1 MNSDRP
7 TTSIIISVGPG
18 YDRYV
23 DVAYHSA
30 VSQCMEVIVV
40 WDSCEIPQRYLN
52 CPGQISVNNLNIQRT
67 RRAGLDRAT
76 GATILFLDADDALP
90 DGFVASAVQQLLEA
104 TASDGRV
111 AGIYPDIKYFDM
123 VTGES
128 NGEFKARAWDRLEME
143 CDNQVAISTLVW
155 AHALRASWWE
165 NSDNT
170 VLEDHSMWM
179 SLVNNGWVLVPGRC
193 LELHVRTHSD
203 SVLNVLA
210 SKVYHEAY
218 DVHNQ
223 QITVAVVL
231 KGDVRSWGQ
240 LAAWLEGLPKNSRL
254 VVYDASGSNRVQRM
268 VRDYT
273 WTARDIRFSAAPS
286 RYPGMNDESFACS
299 IYSKIIHETQTPF
312 LFTLS
317 DQCIPNQDA
326 FTTIKELAAGFEK
339 DVAGVCAISL
349 DANQQ
354 RCVSSCRFDDV
365 DAGNFECM
373 LARTRVLHRAP
384 LAITGDD
391 AFETRLWQMI
401 RRSGFRLRLSART
414 HTVPLNRQVLILRYH
429 DLDPSERNQWT
440 LDPDDFSTHLTILR
454 EQGYHILPL
463 SDALKSPSPYRKVA
477 VLTFDDGRAGA
488 FMYGNRILDGVGV
501 SACFYISPIFIDGN
515 PPVRESYSR
524 FMDWSQIR
532 TLHECGHLIGSHSM
546 THPDFSS
553 LSESH
558 QFNEMTRSR
567 VAIAKSIGV
576 SQNLVS
582 HFALP
587 DGAAN
592 DSIQKMAAD
601 AGYESLVTTE
611 SSLNVSP
618 LEPFR
623 LFRWSVKSPC
633 PNEMFS
639 RKLSEMEVLQ

>member
-23 DVAYHSA
+23 DDAYHSA

-52 CPGQISVNNLNIQRT
+52 CPGQISVNNRNIQRT

-76 GATILFLDADDALP
+76 GDTILFLDADDVLP
-90 DGFVASAVQQLLEA
+90 DGFVTSAVQQLLEA

-128 NGEFKARAWDRLEME
+128 IGEFKAKAWDRLQME

-155 AHALRASWWE
+155 AHALRANWWE

-179 SLVNNGWVLVPGRC
+179 SLVRNGWVLVPGRR

-231 KGDVRSWGQ
+231 KGGVRSWGQ
-240 LAAWLEGLPKNSRL
+240 LGEWLEGLPKNSQL
-254 VVYDASGSNRVQRM
+254 VLYDASCSNRFQRM
-268 VRDYT
+268 VRDFA
-273 WTARDIRFSAAPS
+273 WTTRDVRFSAAPI
-286 RYPGMNDESFACS
+286 RYPGMNEESFNCS
-299 IYSKIIHETQTPF
+299 VYNKIIHETQTPF

-317 DQCIPNQDA
+317 DQNIPNQDA

-339 DVAGVCAISL
+339 DVAGVCAVSL
-349 DANQQ
+349 DTNQQ
-354 RCVSSCRFDDV
+354 RCVSTCRFDDV
-365 DAGNFECM
+365 DAANFECM
-373 LARTRVLHRAP
+373 LVRTRVLHRAP
-384 LAITGDD
+384 LAITENE
-391 AFETRLWQMI
+391 AFEARLWQMI

-414 HTVPLNRQVLILRYH
+414 HTIPLCRQLLILRYH
-429 DLDPSERNQWT
+429 DLDPGERNQWT
-440 LDPDDFSTHLTILR
+440 LDPENFGTHLNILR
-454 EQGYHILPL
+454 EHGYCILPL
-463 SDALKSPSPYRKVA
+463 SEALRSPTMYRKMA

-488 FMYGNRILDGVGV
+488 FMHGRRILDGAGV
-501 SACFYISPIFIDGN
+501 SACFYICPNFIDGN
-515 PPVRESYSR
+515 PPTRESYSR

-532 TLHECGHLIGSHSM
+532 TLLESGHLIGSHSM
-546 THPDFSS
+546 THSDFSS
-553 LSESH
+553 IPESH
-558 QFNEMTRSR
+558 QFNEMTMSR
-567 VAIAKSIGV
+567 VAIAKNMRISHD
-576 SQNLVS
+576 LVS

-587 DGAAN
+587 DGTAN
-592 DSIQKMAAD
+592 ESIQKMAVD

-618 LEPFR
+618 FAPFR
-623 LFRWSVKSPC
+623 LCRWSVKSPC
-633 PNEMFS
+633 PNEKFS
-639 RKLSEMEVLQ
+639 RMLSEMEELQ